1 MKTAKITLYKQTILD
16 DVNAVTFKRVDG
28 ILAGE
33 SEQVKNALSSDSE
46 EHLDKHILHGFL
58 ESRDANIRKR
68 LTFCIRKD
76 SEELSVSN
84 MLEIDEPFLLY
95 DLLVPESFDA
105 QRLKVLARKM
115 HIYIVQGII
124 HDWYA
129 MQNMKGNVSEE
140 DLKDL
145 EAEVVYML
153 RSSRVK
159 RPLQPFGPRN

>member
-1 MKTAKITLYKQTILD
+1 MKTAKITLYKQIILD
-16 DVNAVTFKRVDG
+16 DVNAATFQRVDG

-33 SEQVKNALSSDSE
+33 SEQVKNALSSDSD
-46 EHLDKHILHGFL
+46 EHLDKHILHGFM
-58 ESRDANIRKR
+58 EARDANIRKR
-68 LTFCIRKD
+68 LTFCIQKD
-76 SEELSVSN
+76 LEELSASN
-84 MLEIDEPFLLY
+84 MLEVDNPLLEY
-95 DLLVPESFDA
+95 SLIVPEAFDR

-115 HIYIVQGII
+115 HIYIVQGIL

-140 DLKDL
+140 ELEDL

-153 RSSRVK
+153 RSSGVK

>member
-1 MKTAKITLYKQTILD
+1 
-16 DVNAVTFKRVDG
+16 
-28 ILAGE
+28 
-33 SEQVKNALSSDSE
+33 
-46 EHLDKHILHGFL
+46 
-58 ESRDANIRKR
+58 
-68 LTFCIRKD
+68 
-76 SEELSVSN
+76 
-84 MLEIDEPFLLY
+84 MLEIDEPFLIY

-153 RSSRVK
+153 RSSSVK

>member
-1 MKTAKITLYKQTILD
+1 MKTAKITLFKQAILD

-28 ILAGE
+28 VLAGE

-46 EHLDKHILHGFL
+46 EHLDKHILHGYM
-58 ESRDANIRKR
+58 EARDANIRKR
-68 LTFCIRKD
+68 LTFCMQKD
-76 SEELSVSN
+76 LKELSASN
-84 MLEIDEPFLLY
+84 MLEVDDPLLEY
-95 DLLVPESFDA
+95 SLLVPESFDR

-115 HIYIVQGII
+115 HIYIVQGIL

-140 DLKDL
+140 DLEDL

-153 RSSRVK
+153 RSSGVK